1 MGVASRD
8 PFQVVIQVQQYFTKG
23 THDVQTN
30 QLQQKSEHVIYQP
43 FFNNYSTLHVSQRCK
58 YHMYNITYIYMIFMN
73 VYHTRYSFCTSNI
86 TWMFTLSR
94 MCMPVN
100 IPTDAEYIT
109 DCYFLFLIRMQNL
122 CINIFHN
129 MYITLRNFKT
139 LRDHHFG
146 ACPFLSRTCDMRSC
160 DISRTIYGQPSG

>member
-109 DCYFLFLIRMQNL
+109 DCYFVFNQNAK
-122 CINIFHN
+122 F
-129 MYITLRNFKT
+129 MYKYIPQHV
-139 LRDHHFG
+139 HHPPKFQDT
-146 ACPFLSRTCDMRSC
+146 SR
-160 DISRTIYGQPSG
+160 PSLWCMSFFE